1 MSELW
6 RLSATALAA
15 KIRAR
20 EVSAREAAV
29 DALARLDAVNPWLNA
44 VIDHRPDDVLAQ
56 ADAIDTRIAAGEDV
70 GVLAGVPV
78 TIKCL
83 ADQVGFATTNGL
95 NLQKD
100 LIATEDS
107 PVVSN
112 FRRAGAV
119 LLGRTNTPAFSLR
132 WFTNNLLHGHTKNP
146 HDPAI
151 TPGGSS
157 GGAAS
162 AVAAGIGAIGHGTD
176 IGGSVRYPA
185 YACGVHGLRASL
197 GRIPAWNRS
206 GAERG
211 IGPQLMA
218 VSGPLARTME
228 DIRVSLAAMSAPDP
242 RDPWYIGAPL
252 VGAPLP
258 RKVALCLRPN
268 GMAVVPEV
276 IAALTRAAKLL
287 EAAGYIVE
295 EVADTPSFRAATDI
309 QLKLWLGDNFAA
321 FADAVQREGDPG
333 ALRVVEGVRKM
344 AESLPPDIVAKV
356 LVQRATITREFQMFL
371 DQYPILLAPVSG
383 ALPFPDQEDMKS
395 VDAFHAVLEAQL
407 LQTGLPAMS
416 LPGLTVST
424 GFVGRVPVGVQLIGP
439 RHRED
444 ILIDAGAVI
453 EAGGQQ
459 PVAIDPYRG

>member
-20 EVSAREAAV
+20 DISAREAAL

-56 ADAIDTRIAAGEDV
+56 ADAIDTRIAAGEEL

-95 NLQKD
+95 RLQKD

-112 FRRAGAV
+112 FRKAGAV

-132 WFTNNLLHGHTKNP
+132 WFTNNMLHGATKNP
-146 HDPAI
+146 RDPAL

-162 AVAAGIGAIGHGTD
+162 AVAAGVGAIAHGTD

-185 YACGVHGLRASL
+185 YACGVHGLRVSL

-228 DIRVSLAAMSAPDP
+228 DIRVSLEAMSAPDP
-242 RDPWYIGAPL
+242 RDPWYIPAPL
-252 VGAPLP
+252 VGAKLP

-276 IAALTRAAKLL
+276 IDALKKAAKLL
-287 EAAGYIVE
+287 EEAGYIVE
-295 EVADTPSFRAATDI
+295 EVDDTPSFRASTEM
-309 QLKLWLGDNFAA
+309 QLKLWLGDNFAT
-321 FADAVQREGDPG
+321 FADAVEREGDPG
-333 ALRVVEGVRKM
+333 ALRVVEGVRRM
-344 AESLPPDIVAKV
+344 AENLPPDIVAKV

-371 DQYPILLAPVSG
+371 DRYPILLAPVSG

-395 VDAFHAVLEAQL
+395 VEAFHAVLEAQI
-407 LQTGLPAMS
+407 LQTGLPLMS
-416 LPGLTVST
+416 LPGLTVAT
-424 GFVGRVPVGVQLIGP
+424 GLVGRTPVGVQLIGQ
-439 RHRED
+439 RYRED
-444 ILIDAGAVI
+444 MLIDAGAVI
-453 EAGGQQ
+453 EAGGM
-459 PVAIDPYRG
+459 PPSPIDPYRG